1 MMRIVV
7 AYKWTRD
14 PAEATVRADGTVD
27 WSRAKPGL
35 SAYDPVAI
43 ELARQLAGAGAAGAE
58 LIGVTAGGK
67 GVAVPI
73 ASKAALS
80 RGLDRVVIVE
90 DESLAEAGRSE
101 LAAVLAEVVR
111 HIGDVDLV
119 ITGDSSVDVAAK
131 MVPTV
136 LAGELGWPA
145 VAEVT
150 AVSGQAGALRVE
162 RAIPGGV
169 QVLEVSGPAVLAA
182 SADAAAPRVPGMKEL
197 LAAAKKPVELLELAA
212 LKVPPS
218 SAVMTVTG
226 RSRPERKA
234 RKGQLIDTT
243 DPAAAA
249 AELVTALREAG
260 PLGRNRQ

>member
-1 MMRIVV
+1 MRIVV

-35 SAYDPVAI
+35 SAYDPVAM
-43 ELARQLAGAGAAGAE
+43 ELARQLAEVAGAE

-90 DESLAEAGRSE
+90 DESLAGRSE
-101 LAAVLAEVVR
+101 LAAVLAEMIR
-111 HIGDVDLV
+111 YIGDVDLV
-119 ITGDSSVDVAAK
+119 VTGDSSVDVAAK

-150 AVSGQAGALRVE
+150 AVSGTGVQAGALRVE
-162 RAIPGGV
+162 RAVPGGV
-169 QVLEVSGPAVLAA
+169 QVLEISGPAVLAA
-182 SADAAAPRVPGMKEL
+182 SADAAVPRVPGMKQL
-197 LAAAKKPVELLELAA
+197 LAAARKPVELVELAA

-218 SAVMTVTG
+218 NAVMTVSG

-249 AELVTALREAG
+249 AELVTALREVG
-260 PLGRNRQ
+260 TL

>member
-1 MMRIVV
+1 MRIVV
-7 AYKWTRD
+7 AYKWTSD
-14 PAEATVRADGTVD
+14 PEEATVRADGTVD

-43 ELARQLAGAGAAGAE
+43 ELARRYADAAGAE

-67 GVAVPI
+67 GVATPI
-73 ASKAALS
+73 AAKAALG

-90 DESLAEAGRSE
+90 DESLAGAGRSE
-101 LAAVLAEVVR
+101 LAAVLAGVIR
-111 HIGDVDLV
+111 HVGDVDLV

-150 AVSGQAGALRVE
+150 SITGQVGALRVE
-162 RAIPGGV
+162 RATPGGV

-182 SADAAAPRVPGMKEL
+182 AADAAVPSVPGMKDL
-197 LAAAKKPVELLELAA
+197 LAAGKKPVERLELAA
-212 LKVPPS
+212 LKVPARN
-218 SAVMTVTG
+218 AVMMVT
-226 RSRPERKA
+226 SRALPERKA
-234 RKGQLIDTT
+234 RQGQLIDTA
-243 DPAAAA
+243 DPAKAA
-249 AELVTALREAG
+249 AELVTALRQAG
-260 PLGRNRQ
+260 VL

>member
-1 MMRIVV
+1 MKIVV
-7 AYKWTRD
+7 AYKWTCD
-14 PAEATVRADGTVD
+14 PEEATVRGDGTVD

-43 ELARQLAGAGAAGAE
+43 ELARQFADTAGAE

-67 GVAVPI
+67 GVAAPL
-73 ASKAALS
+73 AAKAALG
-80 RGLDRVVIVE
+80 RGLDRVIIVE
-90 DESLAEAGRSE
+90 DGSLADAGRSE
-101 LAAVLAEVVR
+101 LAAVLAAVIR

-150 AVSGQAGALRVE
+150 AVTGQAGALRVE

-169 QVLEVSGPAVLAA
+169 QVLEISGPAVLAA
-182 SADAAAPRVPGMKEL
+182 SAEAAVPHVPGLKEL
-197 LAAAKKPVELLELAA
+197 LAAGKKPVDQLELTV
-212 LKVPPS
+212 LDVPAR

-226 RSRPERKA
+226 RARPERKA
-234 RKGQLIDTT
+234 RKGQLIDTSA
-243 DPAAAA
+243 PAAAA
-249 AELVTALREAG
+249 AELVTALRTAG
-260 PLGRNRQ
+260 AL

>member
-1 MMRIVV
+1 MRIVV

-14 PAEATVRADGTVD
+14 PQEATVRADGTVD

-35 SAYDPVAI
+35 SAYDPVAM
-43 ELARQLAGAGAAGAE
+43 ELARQLAAAAGAE

-101 LAAVLAEVVR
+101 LAAVLAGMIR
-111 HIGDVDLV
+111 HIGGVDLV

-131 MVPTV
+131 MVPAV

-150 AVSGQAGALRVE
+150 AVSAQAGALRVE
-162 RAIPGGV
+162 RAVPGGM
-169 QVLEVSGPAVLAA
+169 QVIEVSGPAVLAA
-182 SADAAAPRVPGMKEL
+182 SADAATPRVPGMKEL
-197 LAAAKKPVELLELAA
+197 LAAAKKPVELVDLAA
-212 LKVPPS
+212 LKVPPG

-260 PLGRNRQ
+260 TL

>member
-1 MMRIVV
+1 MRIVV

-14 PAEATVRADGTVD
+14 PEEATVRADGTVD

-35 SAYDPVAI
+35 SAYDPVAM
-43 ELARQLAGAGAAGAE
+43 ELARQLAQAAGAE
-58 LIGVTAGGK
+58 LIGVTAGGN

-90 DESLAEAGRSE
+90 DESLAQAGRSE
-101 LAAVLAEVVR
+101 LAAVLAEVIR

-119 ITGDSSVDVAAK
+119 VTGDSSVDVAAK

-150 AVSGQAGALRVE
+150 AVSSATAGALRVE

-182 SADAAAPRVPGMKEL
+182 SADAATPRVPGMKEL
-197 LAAAKKPVELLELAA
+197 LAAAKKPVELLDLAT

-249 AELVTALREAG
+249 DELVTALREAG
-260 PLGRNRQ
+260 TL

>member
-1 MMRIVV
+1 MRIVV
-7 AYKWTRD
+7 AYKWTSD
-14 PAEATVRADGTVD
+14 PQEATVRADGTVD

-43 ELARQLAGAGAAGAE
+43 ELARQLAEAAGAE
-58 LIGVTAGGK
+58 LIGVTAGRK

-111 HIGDVDLV
+111 HIGDVDLIV
-119 ITGDSSVDVAAK
+119 TGDSSVDVAAK

-150 AVSGQAGALRVE
+150 AVSGTGVQAGALRVE

-182 SADAAAPRVPGMKEL
+182 SADAAVPRVPGMKEV

-212 LKVPPS
+212 LKVPPG

-226 RSRPERKA
+226 RARPERKA

-249 AELVTALREAG
+249 AELVVALRQAG
-260 PLGRNRQ
+260 TL

>member
-1 MMRIVV
+1 MRIVV

-14 PAEATVRADGTVD
+14 PQEATVRADGTVD

-43 ELARQLAGAGAAGAE
+43 ELARQLAAAAGAE

-90 DESLAEAGRSE
+90 DEALADAGRSE
-101 LAAVLAEVVR
+101 LAAVLAEVIR

-119 ITGDSSVDVAAK
+119 VTGDSSVDVAAK

-150 AVSGQAGALRVE
+150 AVSGTGVQTGALRVE

-169 QVLEVSGPAVLAA
+169 QVLEISGPAVLAA

-197 LAAAKKPVELLELAA
+197 LAAAKKPVELLELAT

-218 SAVMTVTG
+218 STVMTVTG

-260 PLGRNRQ
+260 TL

>member
-1 MMRIVV
+1 MRIVV

-14 PAEATVRADGTVD
+14 PQEATVRADGTVD

-35 SAYDPVAI
+35 SAYDPVAM
-43 ELARQLAGAGAAGAE
+43 ELARQLAAAVGSEAGGAE

-90 DESLAEAGRSE
+90 DESLAEASRSE

-111 HIGDVDLV
+111 HIGDVDLIV
-119 ITGDSSVDVAAK
+119 TGDSSVDVAAK

-150 AVSGQAGALRVE
+150 AVSGTGAGPLRVE
-162 RAIPGGV
+162 RTVPGGV
-169 QVLEVSGPAVLAA
+169 QVLEISGPAVLAA
-182 SADAAAPRVPGMKEL
+182 SADAAVPRVPGMKEL
-197 LAAAKKPVELLELAA
+197 LSAARKPVELLELAT

-234 RKGQLIDTT
+234 RKGVLIDTT

-260 PLGRNRQ
+260 TL

>member
-1 MMRIVV
+1 MRIVV

-14 PAEATVRADGTVD
+14 PQEATVRADGTVD

-35 SAYDPVAI
+35 SAYDPVAM
-43 ELARQLAGAGAAGAE
+43 ELARQLAETAGAE

-90 DESLAEAGRSE
+90 DASLAEASRSE
-101 LAAVLAEVVR
+101 LAAVLAEMIR

-145 VAEVT
+145 VAEAT
-150 AVSGQAGALRVE
+150 SVSGKAGALRVE

-182 SADAAAPRVPGMKEL
+182 SADAAVPRVPGMKQL

-260 PLGRNRQ
+260 TL

>member
-1 MMRIVV
+1 MRMVV

-35 SAYDPVAI
+35 SAYDPVAM
-43 ELARQLAGAGAAGAE
+43 ELARQLAQAAGAE

-101 LAAVLAEVVR
+101 LAAVLAEMIR
-111 HIGDVDLV
+111 YIGDVDLV
-119 ITGDSSVDVAAK
+119 VTGDSSVDVAAK

-150 AVSGQAGALRVE
+150 AVSGQASALRVE
-162 RAIPGGV
+162 RAVPGGV
-169 QVLEVSGPAVLAA
+169 QVLEICGPAVLAA
-182 SADAAAPRVPGMKEL
+182 SADAAVPRVPGMKEL
-197 LAAAKKPVELLELAA
+197 LAAARKPVELLELAA

-260 PLGRNRQ
+260 TL

>member
-1 MMRIVV
+1 MRIVV
-7 AYKWTRD
+7 AYKWTCD
-14 PAEATVRADGTVD
+14 PEEATVSADGTVD

-43 ELARQLAGAGAAGAE
+43 ELARQFADGTGAE
-58 LIGVTAGGK
+58 LIGVTVGGK
-67 GVAVPI
+67 GVGTPI
-73 ASKAALS
+73 AAKAALG

-90 DESLAEAGRSE
+90 DESLADAGRSE
-101 LAAVLAEVVR
+101 LAAVLAEVIR

-119 ITGDSSVDVAAK
+119 VTGDSSVDVAAK

-136 LAGELGWPA
+136 LAAELGWPA

-150 AVSGQAGALRVE
+150 SLTGQARALRVE

-169 QVLEVSGPAVLAA
+169 QMLGISGPAVLAA
-182 SADAAAPRVPGMKEL
+182 SADAAAPRVPGMKDL
-197 LAAAKKPVELLELAA
+197 LAAGKKPVELLDLAA
-212 LKVPPS
+212 LQVPRR

-234 RKGQLIDTT
+234 RKGQLVDTS
-243 DPAAAA
+243 DPATAA
-249 AELVTALREAG
+249 AELVAALRQASA
-260 PLGRNRQ
+260 L

>member
-1 MMRIVV
+1 MRIVV

-43 ELARQLAGAGAAGAE
+43 ELARQLAEVAGAE
-58 LIGVTAGGK
+58 LIGITAGGK

-80 RGLDRVVIVE
+80 RGLDRVVVVE

-119 ITGDSSVDVAAK
+119 VTGDSSVDVAAK
-131 MVPTV
+131 MVPAV

-145 VAEVT
+145 VAEVA
-150 AVSGQAGALRVE
+150 AVSGTGVQAGALRVE
-162 RAIPGGV
+162 RAVPGGV
-169 QVLEVSGPAVLAA
+169 QVLEICGPAVLAA
-182 SADAAAPRVPGMKEL
+182 SADAAVPRVPGMKEL
-197 LAAAKKPVELLELAA
+197 LAAARKPVEILELAA

-218 SAVMTVTG
+218 SAVMAVTG

-260 PLGRNRQ
+260 AL

>member
-1 MMRIVV
+1 MRIVV

-35 SAYDPVAI
+35 SAYDPMAI
-43 ELARQLAGAGAAGAE
+43 ELARQLAEVAGAE
-58 LIGVTAGGK
+58 LIGITAGGT

-80 RGLDRVVIVE
+80 RGPDRVVIVE

-101 LAAVLAEVVR
+101 LAAVLAEMIR
-111 HIGDVDLV
+111 YIGDVDLV
-119 ITGDSSVDVAAK
+119 VTGDSSVDVAAK
-131 MVPTV
+131 MVPAV

-150 AVSGQAGALRVE
+150 AVSGQVGALRVE
-162 RAIPGGV
+162 RAVPGGV
-169 QVLEVSGPAVLAA
+169 QVLEICGPAVLAA
-182 SADAAAPRVPGMKEL
+182 SADAAVPRVPGMKAL

-218 SAVMTVTG
+218 SAIMTVAG

-234 RKGQLIDTT
+234 RKGQLIDTS

-249 AELVTALREAG
+249 AELVAALREAG
-260 PLGRNRQ
+260 TL